1 MRRDFLKTE
10 KKLREILAPRLNRKG
25 VFKSSDAWELARFSF
40 EYGTVL
46 KFCRAFMEQMV
57 AAGAAEK
64 LTANGCWEIKK
75 ENAFSL
81 EVGRGIFGPKTTW
94 IDINGRRPEPGDR
107 VLVVLD
113 YTKYGREKRVEIAS
127 VHYTLTPRP
136 YGGPN
141 SLIGSGHLT
150 GLYFAARAVIP
161 LQYVSHW
168 QPIPELF

>member
-1 MRRDFLKTE
+1 MRRDVLASE

-25 VFKSSDAWELARFSF
+25 VFKSSDAWELARYSF
-40 EYGTVL
+40 GYGTAL

-64 LTANGCWEIKK
+64 LTDKGRWEIKK

-94 IDINGRRPEPGDR
+94 ININARRPDPGDR

-113 YTKYGREKRVEIAS
+113 YTKYGRKKRVEIAN

-141 SLIGSGHLT
+141 ALGGAGHLT
-150 GLYFAARAVIP
+150 GLYFAIPAVIP
-161 LQYVSHW
+161 LEYVSHW